1 VSITAV
7 ANAAAVLAGRM
18 PPEKNIVNA
27 GVVPR
32 NPLA

>member
-1 VSITAV
+1 V

-27 GVVPR
+27 SVVPR
-32 NPLA
+32 NPLV